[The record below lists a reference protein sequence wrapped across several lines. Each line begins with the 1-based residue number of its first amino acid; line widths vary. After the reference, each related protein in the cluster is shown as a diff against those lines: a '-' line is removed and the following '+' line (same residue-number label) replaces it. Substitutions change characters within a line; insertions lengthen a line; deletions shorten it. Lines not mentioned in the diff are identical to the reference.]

1 MDRTNRNERITS
13 KRSPQFSVGISEIFC
28 QMVSIL
34 FLLGITVV
42 PREIE
47 DNSYVFLKKKRGIGG
62 VGGRGRGGVNEVI
75 MGNVKMVNWTKNV
88 WSQQYQYGGT
98 SRRIRC
104 QAIQV

>member
-13 KRSPQFSVGISEIFC
+13 KRSPQFSVGISVIFC

-47 DNSYVFLKKKRGIGG
+47 DNSYVFLKKKRGV
-62 VGGRGRGGVNEVI
+62 VGGGRERGGVNEV
-75 MGNVKMVNWTKNV
+75 
-88 WSQQYQYGGT
+88 YYGQCENGELD
-98 SRRIRC
+98 
-104 QAIQV
+104 

>member
-47 DNSYVFLKKKRGIGG
+47 DNTYVFLKKKRGVGG
-62 VGGRGRGGVNEVI
+62 EGRGRGGVNEV
-75 MGNVKMVNWTKNV
+75 
-88 WSQQYQYGGT
+88 YYGQCENGELD
-98 SRRIRC
+98 
-104 QAIQV
+104 